1 MTSPVAGLMMFCD
14 SLPEPETH
22 SPPMNICRRFTAV
35 AICLTTLLAQRDVA
49 ATLRISPMGAAGGPR
64 SRELQAERDRY
75 LPRGMSS
82 AMSVFAAAGKGATLT
97 DVDGQTYLD
106 FATGISVLN
115 VGHGHARVVK
125 AIVEQAERLVHSGG
139 PVMMPEVYVRLA
151 RRLCEITPGAFPKKA
166 LMLNSGAEAVE
177 NAIKVVRQAT
187 GRPAVIS
194 FHNAFHGR
202 TLMSMTLTG
211 KVAPYKQNF
220 GPYAPEVYQ
229 VPYPYE
235 YRRPAGM
242 AAESLGGA
250 CVEAVRQLFKT
261 TVGADRVAGILVEPV
276 QGEGGFVV
284 PPPDF
289 LPALRKLCTEY
300 QIPLIADEVQTGFG
314 RTGKMFAVEHSG
326 IEPDLIV
333 LAKSLGGGLPLGA
346 VVGRSELMD
355 ATSPGGLGG
364 RFGGNPL
371 ACAAAL
377 SVIDVVF
384 EEKLPER
391 GSRLGERALARM
403 RAWKDRHPQVG
414 DVRGLGAMIAME
426 LVTDRATR
434 EPAGAL
440 TNDVLRYCHAHGL
453 VLLKAG
459 LYDNVIRLLFPL
471 TIGEQELDRG
481 LDILEEALNQRNRV

>member
-1 MTSPVAGLMMFCD
+1 
-14 SLPEPETH
+14 
-22 SPPMNICRRFTAV
+22 
-35 AICLTTLLAQRDVA
+35 
-49 ATLRISPMGAAGGPR
+49 MGEGPK

-75 LPRGMSS
+75 LPRGMASS
-82 AMSVFAAAGKGATLT
+82 MPVFAASGSGAALT
-97 DVDGQTYLD
+97 DVDGNSYID
-106 FATGISVLN
+106 FATGISVMN
-115 VGHGHARVVK
+115 VGHGHPRVVA
-125 AIVEQAERLVHSGG
+125 AIREQAERLVHSGG
-139 PVMMPEVYVRLA
+139 PVMLPEIYLRLA

-166 LMLNSGAEAVE
+166 LLVNSGAEAVE
-177 NAIKVVRQAT
+177 NAIKIVRQAT

-194 FHNAFHGR
+194 FHNSFHGR
-202 TLMSMTLTG
+202 TLMAMTLTG
-211 KVAPYKQNF
+211 KVSPYRQNF

-242 AAESLGGA
+242 SAESLGGS

-300 QIPLIADEVQTGFG
+300 QIPLIADEVQSGFG

-333 LAKSLGGGLPLGA
+333 LAKSLGGGLPLAA
-346 VVGRSELMD
+346 VVGRAELMD
-355 ATSPGGLGG
+355 ATNPGGLGG
-364 RFGGNPL
+364 TFGGNPV

-377 SVIDVVF
+377 AVIDVLI
-384 EEKLPER
+384 EEQLPQR
-391 GSRLGERALARM
+391 GTRLGDRALARM
-403 RAWKDRHPQVG
+403 RTWQDRFPKVG
-414 DVRGLGAMIAME
+414 DVRGLGAMVAME
-426 LVTDRATR
+426 LITDRATR
-434 EPAGAL
+434 QPAGTL
-440 TNDVLRYCHAHGL
+440 TNDVLRYCHGHGL
-453 VLLKAG
+453 ALLKAG

-471 TIGEQELDRG
+471 VISEPDLDRG
-481 LDILEEALNQRNRV
+481 LGILEEALVSVDA

>member
-1 MTSPVAGLMMFCD
+1 
-14 SLPEPETH
+14 
-22 SPPMNICRRFTAV
+22 
-35 AICLTTLLAQRDVA
+35 
-49 ATLRISPMGAAGGPR
+49 MGEWPGPR
-64 SRELQAERDRY
+64 SRELQKDRDRY
-75 LPRGMSS
+75 LPRGLASTMP
-82 AMSVFAAAGKGATLT
+82 VFAASGDGATLT
-97 DVDGQTYLD
+97 DVDGHSYID
-106 FATGISVLN
+106 FATGISVMN
-115 VGHGHARVVK
+115 VGHRNPRVL
-125 AIVEQAERLVHSGG
+125 AALREQADRLVHSGA
-139 PVMMPEVYVRLA
+139 PVMMPEGYVRLA

-166 LMLNSGAEAVE
+166 LLLNSGAEAVE

-242 AAESLGGA
+242 VAESLGGA

-261 TVGADRVAGILVEPV
+261 TVNADRVAGILVEPV

-289 LPALRKLCTEY
+289 LPSLRKLCTEY

-314 RTGKMFAVEHSG
+314 RTGRMFAVEHSG
-326 IEPDLIV
+326 VEPDLIV
-333 LAKSLGGGLPLGA
+333 LAKSMGGGLPLGA

-355 ATSPGGLGG
+355 ATTPGGLGG
-364 RFGGNPL
+364 TFGGNPM

-377 SVIDVVF
+377 AVIDVLV
-384 EEKLPER
+384 EDKLPER
-391 GSRLGERALARM
+391 GKRLGDRALARM
-403 RAWKDRHPQVG
+403 RGWQERHPEVG
-414 DVRGLGAMIAME
+414 DVRGLGAMVAME
-426 LVTDRATR
+426 LVTDRASR
-434 EPAGAL
+434 DPAGTV
-440 TNDVLRYCHAHGL
+440 TNEVLRHCHSHGL

-471 TIGEQELDRG
+471 TISEQELDRG
-481 LDILEEALNQRNRV
+481 LDIIEEALNQLKRV

>member
-1 MTSPVAGLMMFCD
+1 MRLWPIVRA
-14 SLPEPETH
+14 
-22 SPPMNICRRFTAV
+22 A
-35 AICLTTLLAQRDVA
+35 LTTAE
-49 ATLRISPMGAAGGPR
+49 TLTRHAGTAHRITVNGG
-64 SRELQAERDRY
+64 S
-75 LPRGMSS
+75 
-82 AMSVFAAAGKGATLT
+82 GATLT
-97 DVDGQTYLD
+97 DVDGNRYID
-106 FATGISVLN
+106 FATGISVMN
-115 VGHGHARVVK
+115 AGHGHPRVLA
-125 AIVEQAERLVHSGG
+125 AIREQADRLVHSGA

-177 NAIKVVRQAT
+177 NAVKVVRQAT
-187 GRPAVIS
+187 RRPAVIS

-261 TVGADRVAGILVEPV
+261 TVSADRVAGILVEPV

-289 LPALRKLCTEY
+289 LPGLRKLCTEY
-300 QIPLIADEVQTGFG
+300 TIPLIADEVQTGFG
-314 RTGKMFAVEHSG
+314 RTGRMFAVEHSG

-333 LAKSLGGGLPLGA
+333 LAKSMGGGLPLGA

-355 ATSPGGLGG
+355 ATNPGGLGG
-364 RFGGNPL
+364 TFGGNPV

-377 SVIDVVF
+377 AVIDVLV

-391 GSRLGERALARM
+391 GKRLGDRALARM
-403 RAWKDRHPQVG
+403 RGWRDRYPQVG
-414 DVRGLGAMIAME
+414 DVRGLGAMVASE
-426 LVTDRATR
+426 AR
-434 EPAGAL
+434 PASPKG
-440 TNDVLRYCHAHGL
+440 R
-453 VLLKAG
+453 
-459 LYDNVIRLLFPL
+459 
-471 TIGEQELDRG
+471 
-481 LDILEEALNQRNRV
+481 RVVRPPR

>member
-1 MTSPVAGLMMFCD
+1 
-14 SLPEPETH
+14 
-22 SPPMNICRRFTAV
+22 
-35 AICLTTLLAQRDVA
+35 
-49 ATLRISPMGAAGGPR
+49 MGEWPGPR
-64 SRELQAERDRY
+64 SRELQKERDRY
-75 LPRGMSS
+75 LPRGAASTMP
-82 AMSVFAAAGKGATLT
+82 VFAESGDGATLT
-97 DVDGQTYLD
+97 DVDGHSYID
-106 FATGISVLN
+106 FATGISVMN
-115 VGHGHARVVK
+115 VGHRNPRVL
-125 AIVEQAERLVHSGG
+125 AALREQADRLVHSGA
-139 PVMMPEVYVRLA
+139 PVMMPEGYVRLA

-166 LMLNSGAEAVE
+166 LLLNSGAEAVE

-242 AAESLGGA
+242 VAESLGGA
-250 CVEAVRQLFKT
+250 CVESVRQLFKT
-261 TVGADRVAGILVEPV
+261 TVNADRVAGILVEPV

-289 LPALRKLCTEY
+289 LPSLRKLCTEY

-314 RTGKMFAVEHSG
+314 RTGRMFAVEHSG
-326 IEPDLIV
+326 VEPDLIV
-333 LAKSLGGGLPLGA
+333 LAKSMGGGLPLGA

-355 ATSPGGLGG
+355 ATTPGGLGG
-364 RFGGNPL
+364 TFGGNPI

-377 SVIDVVF
+377 AVIDVLV
-384 EEKLPER
+384 EDKLPER
-391 GSRLGERALARM
+391 GKRLGDRALARM
-403 RAWKDRHPQVG
+403 RGWQERHPEVG
-414 DVRGLGAMIAME
+414 DVRGLGAMVAME
-426 LVTDRATR
+426 LVTDRASR
-434 EPAGAL
+434 DPAGTV
-440 TNDVLRYCHAHGL
+440 TNEVLRHCHSHGL

-471 TIGEQELDRG
+471 TISEQELDRG
-481 LDILEEALNQRNRV
+481 LDIIEEALNQLKRV

>member
-1 MTSPVAGLMMFCD
+1 
-14 SLPEPETH
+14 
-22 SPPMNICRRFTAV
+22 
-35 AICLTTLLAQRDVA
+35 
-49 ATLRISPMGAAGGPR
+49 
-64 SRELQAERDRY
+64 
-75 LPRGMSS
+75 MSS
-82 AMSVFAAAGKGATLT
+82 AMPVFAASGSGATLT
-97 DVDGQTYLD
+97 DVDGQSYID
-106 FATGISVLN
+106 FATGISVMN
-115 VGHGHARVVK
+115 VGHGHPRVLK
-125 AIVEQAERLVHSGG
+125 AIREQSERLVHSGA
-139 PVMMPEVYVRLA
+139 PVMMPEAYVRLA

-166 LMLNSGAEAVE
+166 LLLNSGAEAVE
-177 NAIKVVRQAT
+177 NAVKVVRQAT
-187 GRPAVIS
+187 GRPAIIS
-194 FHNAFHGR
+194 FHNSFHGR

-211 KVAPYKQNF
+211 KVAPYRQNF

-289 LPALRKLCTEY
+289 LPGLRKLCTEH

-314 RTGKMFAVEHSG
+314 RTGKLFAVDHLG
-326 IEPDLIV
+326 VEPDLIV

-355 ATSPGGLGG
+355 ATNPGGLGG
-364 RFGGNPL
+364 TFGGNPV

-377 SVIDVVF
+377 AVIEAMFD
-384 EEKLPER
+384 EKLPER
-391 GSRLGERALARM
+391 GAKLGDRALARM
-403 RAWKDRHPQVG
+403 RAWRDRFSKIG
-414 DVRGLGAMIAME
+414 DVRGRGAMVAME

-440 TNDVLRYCHAHGL
+440 TNDILRYCHGHGL
-453 VLLKAG
+453 AILKAG
-459 LYDNVIRLLFPL
+459 LYDNVIRLLFAL
-471 TIGEQELDRG
+471 VISEQDLDRG
-481 LDILEEALNQRNRV
+481 LDILEEALVSVNA

>member
-1 MTSPVAGLMMFCD
+1 
-14 SLPEPETH
+14 
-22 SPPMNICRRFTAV
+22 
-35 AICLTTLLAQRDVA
+35 
-49 ATLRISPMGAAGGPR
+49 MGEWPGPR
-64 SRELQAERDRY
+64 SRELQGERDRY
-75 LPRGMSS
+75 MPRGMSS
-82 AMSVFAAAGKGATLT
+82 AMPVFATSGNGATLT
-97 DVDGQTYLD
+97 DVDGRTYID
-106 FATGISVLN
+106 FATGISVMN
-115 VGHGHARVVK
+115 VGHGHPRVIK
-125 AIVEQAERLVHSGG
+125 AIREQAERLVHAGG

-166 LMLNSGAEAVE
+166 LLVNSGAEAVE
-177 NAIKVVRQAT
+177 NAVKVVRQAT
-187 GRPAVIS
+187 GRPAIIS
-194 FHNAFHGR
+194 FHNSFHGR

-211 KVAPYKQNF
+211 KVAPYRQNF

-235 YRRPAGM
+235 YRRPPGM
-242 AAESLGGA
+242 AAESLGGS

-314 RTGKMFAVEHSG
+314 RTGKLFAVEHSG
-326 IEPDLIV
+326 VEPDLIV

-355 ATSPGGLGG
+355 ATNPGGLGG
-364 RFGGNPL
+364 TFGGNPV
-371 ACAAAL
+371 ACVAAL
-377 SVIDVVF
+377 AVIDVLL

-391 GSRLGERALARM
+391 GAKLGDRALARM
-403 RAWKDRHPQVG
+403 QGWMERFKKVG
-414 DVRGLGAMIAME
+414 DVRGRGAMIAME
-426 LVTDRATR
+426 LVSDRATR
-434 EPAGAL
+434 EPAGAI
-440 TNDVLRYCHAHGL
+440 TNDVLRHCHGHGL
-453 VLLKAG
+453 AILKAG

-471 TIGEQELDRG
+471 VISEQELDAG
-481 LDILEEALNQRNRV
+481 LDILEEALVSVNA

>member
-1 MTSPVAGLMMFCD
+1 MSVSAVVPQ
-14 SLPEPETH
+14 
-22 SPPMNICRRFTAV
+22 FT
-35 AICLTTLLAQRDVA
+35 LQRDVPTA
-49 ATLRISPMGAAGGPR
+49 GLRGLRRALKSGGH
-64 SRELQAERDRY
+64 
-75 LPRGMSS
+75 
-82 AMSVFAAAGKGATLT
+82 GATLT
-97 DVDGQTYLD
+97 DVDGNPYID
-106 FATGISVLN
+106 FTTGISVMN
-115 VGHGHARVVK
+115 VGHGHPRVLA
-125 AIVEQAERLVHSGG
+125 AIREQADRLVHSGA

-151 RRLCEITPGAFPKKA
+151 RRLCEITPGAFFKKA
-166 LMLNSGAEAVE
+166 LLLNSGAEAVE
-177 NAIKVVRQAT
+177 NAVKVVRQAT

-261 TVGADRVAGILVEPV
+261 TVSADRVAGILVEPV

-289 LPALRKLCTEY
+289 LPSLRTLCTEY

-314 RTGKMFAVEHSG
+314 RTGRMFAVEHSG
-326 IEPDLIV
+326 VEPDLIV
-333 LAKSLGGGLPLGA
+333 LAKSMGGGLPLGA

-355 ATSPGGLGG
+355 ATNPGGLGG
-364 RFGGNPL
+364 TFGGNPV

-377 SVIDVVF
+377 AVIDVLLK
-384 EEKLPER
+384 EKLPDR
-391 GSRLGERALARM
+391 GKRLGDRALARM
-403 RAWKDRHPQVG
+403 RGWQDRHPQVG
-414 DVRGLGAMIAME
+414 DVRGLGAMVAME

-434 EPAGAL
+434 EPAGSL
-440 TNDVLRYCHAHGL
+440 TNDLLRYCHAHGL
-453 VLLKAG
+453 ALLKAG

-471 TIGEQELDRG
+471 TISEQELDRG
-481 LDILEEALNQRNRV
+481 LDILEEALDQLKRV

>member
-1 MTSPVAGLMMFCD
+1 
-14 SLPEPETH
+14 
-22 SPPMNICRRFTAV
+22 
-35 AICLTTLLAQRDVA
+35 
-49 ATLRISPMGAAGGPR
+49 
-64 SRELQAERDRY
+64 LQEERDRY

-82 AMSVFAAAGKGATLT
+82 AMPVFASSGSGATLT
-97 DVDGQTYLD
+97 DVDGKAYID
-106 FATGISVLN
+106 FATGISVMN
-115 VGHGHARVVK
+115 VGYGHPRVLA
-125 AIVEQAERLVHSGG
+125 AIREQAERLVHSGG

-151 RRLCEITPGAFPKKA
+151 RRLCEITPGVFAKKA
-166 LMLNSGAEAVE
+166 LLLNSGAEAVE
-177 NAIKVVRQAT
+177 NAVKVVRQAT

-261 TVGADRVAGILVEPV
+261 SVSADRVAGILVEPV

-289 LPALRKLCTEY
+289 LPGLRKLCTEY

-326 IEPDLIV
+326 IEPDLTV
-333 LAKSLGGGLPLGA
+333 LAKSMGGGLPLGA

-364 RFGGNPL
+364 TFGGNPV

-377 SVIDVVF
+377 AVIDVLI
-384 EEKLPER
+384 EEKLAER
-391 GSRLGERALARM
+391 GERLGDRALARM
-403 RAWKDRHPQVG
+403 RAWQDRHPHVG
-414 DVRGLGAMIAME
+414 DVRGVGAMVAME

-434 EPAGAL
+434 EPARTM
-440 TNDVLRYCHAHGL
+440 TNDVLRYCHARGL

-471 TIGEQELDRG
+471 TISEQELDRG
-481 LDILEEALNQRNRV
+481 LDIMDEALNHVKRV

>member
-1 MTSPVAGLMMFCD
+1 MRVMADWP
-14 SLPEPETH
+14 
-22 SPPMNICRRFTAV
+22 
-35 AICLTTLLAQRDVA
+35 
-49 ATLRISPMGAAGGPR
+49 GPR
-64 SRELQAERDRY
+64 SRELQAERERY
-75 LPRGMSS
+75 LPRGMAST
-82 AMSVFAAAGKGATLT
+82 MPVFAASGGGGTLT
-97 DVDGQTYLD
+97 DVDGNAYID
-106 FATGISVLN
+106 FATGISVMN
-115 VGHGHARVVK
+115 VGHGHPRVVK
-125 AIVEQAERLVHSGG
+125 AIVDQVQRLVHSGG

-166 LMLNSGAEAVE
+166 LLVNSGAEAVE
-177 NAIKVVRQAT
+177 NAVKVVRQAT

-242 AAESLGGA
+242 SAESLGGS
-250 CVEAVRQLFKT
+250 CVEAVRLLFKT
-261 TVGADRVAGILVEPV
+261 TVSADRVAGILVEPV

-289 LPALRKLCTEY
+289 LPGLRKLCTEY
-300 QIPLIADEVQTGFG
+300 QIPLIADEVQTGLG
-314 RTGKMFAVEHSG
+314 RTGSMFAVEHAG
-326 IEPDLIV
+326 IQPDLIV
-333 LAKSLGGGLPLGA
+333 LAKSLGGGLPLAA

-355 ATSPGGLGG
+355 ATNPGGLGG
-364 RFGGNPL
+364 TFGGNPV

-377 SVIDVVF
+377 AVIEVMID
-384 EEKLPER
+384 EQLPQR
-391 GSRLGERALARM
+391 ATRLGERALRRM
-403 RAWKDRHPQVG
+403 RAWMERHRQIG
-414 DVRGLGAMIAME
+414 DVRGRGAMIAME

-434 EPAGAL
+434 EPAGTL
-440 TNDVLRYCHAHGL
+440 TNEVLRYCHAHGL

-471 TIGEQELDRG
+471 TVSEQELDRG
-481 LDILEEALNQRNRV
+481 LDILEEALGSVSA